1 MALCLG
7 AEVPNRA
14 LIRWRG
20 ESQTKAPEFEFEDSV
35 SPPDARQKQ
44 LTQLDFLFI
53 YGFFSCWGWGVKIQ
67 QGLLR
72 IVFPNLDS
80 VVLQNQQL
88 MHCTEELIGKLSTFQ
103 QVN

>member
-7 AEVPNRA
+7 AEVPNRV

-20 ESQTKAPEFEFEDSV
+20 ESQTKATEFAFENCV

-44 LTQLDFLFI
+44 LTRLDYYLFLIF
-53 YGFFSCWGWGVKIQ
+53 FFSCYGRGVKIQ

-72 IVFPNLDS
+72 IVFPTLDS
-80 VVLQNQQL
+80 LLQNQQ
-88 MHCTEELIGKLSTFQ
+88 
-103 QVN
+103 